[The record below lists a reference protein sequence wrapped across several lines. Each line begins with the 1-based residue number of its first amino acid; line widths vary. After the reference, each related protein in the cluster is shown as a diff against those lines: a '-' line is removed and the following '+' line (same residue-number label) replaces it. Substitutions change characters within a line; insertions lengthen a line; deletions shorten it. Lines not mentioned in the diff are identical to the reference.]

1 MEGYMKRNLIILFVS
16 ALSLTVSAQEELVA
30 QKSDI
35 RYVKEHLLYQKGNET
50 NVIDVDL
57 EWPSIVDYSS
67 VRPLQ
72 RQLSNLLF
80 KQDEDNFDAAYT
92 AFKNSWGNPVTRQFA
107 SIPDDSKFCYTDC
120 KLTEL
125 GYAPERF
132 ISFNISRV
140 VTPAS
145 ASSQKGDTI
154 SKFVTYDIINDK
166 VLQLKDILRT
176 SKLENGD
183 CPDNFIQRILI
194 NSDASIQDEVYSF
207 NILDAALAS
216 DRMYFRGLAITGA
229 EVIPF
234 TSYVKFEDMEGLLT
248 RTATKLFKA
257 TIPARTPVLTPPVT
271 TFNGDSL
278 YTTVDSLPQFRGGR
292 EAMMKYMAA
301 NLIYPRDNI
310 GTNARGK
317 VVTKFVVDKNG
328 NIQDVR
334 VAVQSSPSMDGEAV
348 RLIKMMPRW
357 IPGKNHGVP
366 VNVSVTLPMT
376 ICLQ

>member
-1 MEGYMKRNLIILFVS
+1 MMKNNMEGYMKRNLIILFVS

-207 NILDAALAS
+207 NILDAALA
-216 DRMYFRGLAITGA
+216 GN
-229 EVIPF
+229 PF
-234 TSYVKFEDMEGLLT
+234 HFIREI
-248 RTATKLFKA
+248 R
-257 TIPARTPVLTPPVT
+257 RH
-271 TFNGDSL
+271 
-278 YTTVDSLPQFRGGR
+278 GR
-292 EAMMKYMAA
+292 SA
-301 NLIYPRDNI
+301 
-310 GTNARGK
+310 
-317 VVTKFVVDKNG
+317 DKNR
-328 NIQDVR
+328 D
-334 VAVQSSPSMDGEAV
+334 E
-348 RLIKMMPRW
+348 
-357 IPGKNHGVP
+357 
-366 VNVSVTLPMT
+366 TF
-376 ICLQ
+376 